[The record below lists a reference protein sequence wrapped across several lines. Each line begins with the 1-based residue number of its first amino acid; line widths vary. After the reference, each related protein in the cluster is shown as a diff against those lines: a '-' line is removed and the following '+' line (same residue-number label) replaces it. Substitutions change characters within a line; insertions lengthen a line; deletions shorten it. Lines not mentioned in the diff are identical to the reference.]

1 MAHPSKSDDAF
12 AAFWNSA
19 GGLAGFVHTVA
30 DPSKPTRTVRDSS
43 KPARRFAENGHSVAN
58 PGKPTRTVRDSS
70 KRGHLA
76 LAPFAIPANA
86 PGLVFAPITGIATN
100 DDESHPHQPK

>member
-19 GGLAGFVHTVA
+19 GGLAGFGHSVA
-30 DPSKPTRTVRDSS
+30 DPSKSDDE
-43 KPARRFAENGHSVAN
+43 FAENGHSVAN

-76 LAPFAIPANA
+76 LARFAIPANA
-86 PGLVFAPITGIATN
+86 PGLLFAPITGIATN